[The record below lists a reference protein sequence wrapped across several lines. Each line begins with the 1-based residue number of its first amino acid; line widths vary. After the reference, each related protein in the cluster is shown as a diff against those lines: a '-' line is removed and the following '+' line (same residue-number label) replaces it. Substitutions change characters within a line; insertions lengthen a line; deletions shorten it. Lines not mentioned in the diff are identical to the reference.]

1 MVNFMQAN
9 MVNFGIKGQFCIQYK
24 RSHEN
29 FLIFKIMLE
38 HDFKTIVNHSNFE
51 GAHGISVDLTDFFI
65 VAKEGTLYTYNDLS
79 FELINKIEL
88 NLE

>member
-1 MVNFMQAN
+1 
-9 MVNFGIKGQFCIQYK
+9 
-24 RSHEN
+24 
-29 FLIFKIMLE
+29 MLE